1 MKIGSHEI
9 ELSNRDKIFFPDEE
23 ITKGDLIDYYEKISD
38 TFLPYLK
45 DRPLSLN
52 RFPDGIT
59 KEGFYQKD
67 TPDYFPDW
75 IDTVEIE
82 KKEGGKNLQVV
93 CNKTATLVYLAN
105 QGTISFHPWLSTT
118 ADLQKPDKLVFDL
131 DPPQGDFEIV
141 LAGAK
146 TLQTLLEDKLG
157 LNPFVMTTG
166 SKGLHVVCPLK
177 AEKTFDEVRAF
188 AKDVANYIAD
198 NNPEMFTVETRK
210 NKRKERLFID
220 YLRNAYAQT
229 SIPPFSVRARNG
241 APVATPLSWDELDK
255 KGLNSQSYTI
265 KNIFKRLSQKDDPWK
280 SFKKK
285 ATTLDNSIE
294 KLNKLMEAQHDS

>member
-1 MKIGSHEI
+1 MKIASHEI
-9 ELSNRDKIFFPDEE
+9 ELSNRDKIYFPDEE

-38 TFLPYLK
+38 TFIPYLK

-75 IDTVEIE
+75 IETVEIE

-93 CNKTATLVYLAN
+93 CNNTATLVYLAN

-118 ADLQKPDKLVFDL
+118 SDLQKPDKLVFDL

-141 LAGAK
+141 LKGAK
-146 TLQTLLEDKLG
+146 TLHSLLNDELG

-166 SKGLHVVCPLK
+166 SKGLHVVCPLQVD
-177 AEKTFDEVRAF
+177 KTFDKVRAF
-188 AKDVANYIAD
+188 AKDVANYISD
-198 NNPEMFTVETRK
+198 SNPETFTVETRK

-229 SIPPFSVRARNG
+229 SIPPFSVRARSG
-241 APVATPLSWDELDK
+241 APVATPLAWDELSK
-255 KGLNSQSYTI
+255 EGLNSQSYTI
-265 KNIFKRLSQKDDPWK
+265 KNIFKRLSQKEDPWK
-280 SFKKK
+280 PFKKK
-285 ATTLDNSIE
+285 ATSLDNSIE
-294 KLNKLMEAQHDS
+294 KLNKLMEHQHDS